1 MRETSRGVD
10 KKLHDNNN
18 SDSSIYEA
26 MVNLAQDFSTRYPL
40 IDMHGNVGSLDG
52 DPAAAMRYTES
63 RLTAIAD
70 EAMKDI
76 EKNTVAMT
84 NNFDG
89 TVLEPTALPTLL
101 PLIFMNGSE
110 GIAVGMATKMPPH
123 NLTEILDAAD
133 YIIAELLEGRD
144 ADPEEIFKI
153 IKGPDFPLGAVI
165 VGKTG
170 IRDAFF
176 TGKGQ
181 ISVRSEYEIE
191 ELGNSSSRIAISS
204 IPYQVNK
211 SNLVD
216 KIDSLRKTTIPEIKE
231 VRDESDKDGIR
242 ICIDLKRDVNAQ
254 LIVNKLMK
262 HTQLQ
267 ANFNVNNTVIV
278 DKKPESVGT
287 IDMLQHYIAHCID
300 VITRRSVFDHE
311 KASARFNI
319 VSGILWAINP
329 DVLDNVIHAIR
340 AAKGTEEAI
349 SAIMNLS
356 DEINEEQA
364 KAIAE
369 MKLRQL
375 TTDNED
381 KYTSERDLLSENI
394 QRLTEIIE
402 NSSVMLTTL
411 RSELSTLKDRFGDAR
426 RTKIIAEEGS
436 NDELDCIEDETLVI
450 TFSTSGIIKS
460 VEEKEYRSTNRGA
473 KGVKTAEI
481 KENDAIKAMMT
492 VGSKEDILFFTNLG
506 RCHVLKAYKIQ
517 KTSRTAR
524 GKSVNNYLN
533 LEADEVIVSL
543 LTADLS
549 DKQNSFALVTKNGI
563 IKRLS
568 FENMSTRRTV
578 TKVMNFKDNDMLI
591 AVQTLTD
598 EEDILLTSACGMSIR
613 FKGSDVRMSGR
624 TAEGVKAINL
634 REHDYVVDAV
644 KVIDGQMLLTITQ
657 FGMGKKTKV
666 KDYTL
671 QSRAGKGI
679 ITHKLNE
686 NTGEL
691 VCANI
696 VNDDDEIFIATAKGQ
711 IVRVDAQNISTYGRS
726 TIGVKVVSLAE
737 DDYIIAV
744 SEARKENE
752 EAEEGN

>member
-1 MRETSRGVD
+1 
-10 KKLHDNNN
+10 
-18 SDSSIYEA
+18 
-26 MVNLAQDFSTRYPL
+26 
-40 IDMHGNVGSLDG
+40 
-52 DPAAAMRYTES
+52 
-63 RLTAIAD
+63 
-70 EAMKDI
+70 
-76 EKNTVAMT
+76 
-84 NNFDG
+84 
-89 TVLEPTALPTLL
+89 
-101 PLIFMNGSE
+101 
-110 GIAVGMATKMPPH
+110 MATKMPPH

-191 ELGNSSSRIAISS
+191 ELRNSSSRIAISS

-394 QRLTEIIE
+394 QILTEIIE

-411 RSELSTLKDRFGDAR
+411 RSELSTL
-426 RTKIIAEEGS
+426 
-436 NDELDCIEDETLVI
+436 
-450 TFSTSGIIKS
+450 
-460 VEEKEYRSTNRGA
+460 
-473 KGVKTAEI
+473 
-481 KENDAIKAMMT
+481 
-492 VGSKEDILFFTNLG
+492 
-506 RCHVLKAYKIQ
+506 
-517 KTSRTAR
+517 
-524 GKSVNNYLN
+524 
-533 LEADEVIVSL
+533 
-543 LTADLS
+543 
-549 DKQNSFALVTKNGI
+549 
-563 IKRLS
+563 
-568 FENMSTRRTV
+568 
-578 TKVMNFKDNDMLI
+578 
-591 AVQTLTD
+591 
-598 EEDILLTSACGMSIR
+598 
-613 FKGSDVRMSGR
+613 
-624 TAEGVKAINL
+624 
-634 REHDYVVDAV
+634 
-644 KVIDGQMLLTITQ
+644 
-657 FGMGKKTKV
+657 
-666 KDYTL
+666 
-671 QSRAGKGI
+671 
-679 ITHKLNE
+679 
-686 NTGEL
+686 
-691 VCANI
+691 
-696 VNDDDEIFIATAKGQ
+696 
-711 IVRVDAQNISTYGRS
+711 
-726 TIGVKVVSLAE
+726 
-737 DDYIIAV
+737 
-744 SEARKENE
+744 
-752 EAEEGN
+752 

>member
-1 MRETSRGVD
+1 
-10 KKLHDNNN
+10 
-18 SDSSIYEA
+18 
-26 MVNLAQDFSTRYPL
+26 
-40 IDMHGNVGSLDG
+40 
-52 DPAAAMRYTES
+52 
-63 RLTAIAD
+63 
-70 EAMKDI
+70 
-76 EKNTVAMT
+76 
-84 NNFDG
+84 
-89 TVLEPTALPTLL
+89 
-101 PLIFMNGSE
+101 
-110 GIAVGMATKMPPH
+110 MATKMPPH

-191 ELGNSSSRIAISS
+191 ELGNSSFRIAINS

-242 ICIDLKRDVNAQ
+242 ICIDLKKDVNAQ

-300 VITRRSVFDHE
+300 VITRRSVFDYE

-381 KYTSERDLLSENI
+381 KYTSERDLLSEDI

-426 RTKIIAEEGS
+426 RTKIIAEDGS
-436 NDELDCIEDETLVI
+436 IDELDCIEDETLVI

-517 KTSRTAR
+517 KTSRTTR
-524 GKSVNNYLN
+524 GKSINNYLS
-533 LEADEVIVSL
+533 LDTDEVIVSL
-543 LTADLS
+543 MTADLS

-568 FENMSTRRTV
+568 FENLSTRRTV

-696 VNDDDEIFIATAKGQ
+696 VDDDDEIFIATAKGQ

-726 TIGVKVVSLAE
+726 TIGVRVVSLAE

>member
-1 MRETSRGVD
+1 
-10 KKLHDNNN
+10 
-18 SDSSIYEA
+18 
-26 MVNLAQDFSTRYPL
+26 
-40 IDMHGNVGSLDG
+40 
-52 DPAAAMRYTES
+52 
-63 RLTAIAD
+63 
-70 EAMKDI
+70 
-76 EKNTVAMT
+76 
-84 NNFDG
+84 
-89 TVLEPTALPTLL
+89 
-101 PLIFMNGSE
+101 
-110 GIAVGMATKMPPH
+110 MATKMPPH

-300 VITRRSVFDHE
+300 VITRRSVFDYE

-381 KYTSERDLLSENI
+381 KYTSERDLLSEDI

-436 NDELDCIEDETLVI
+436 IDELDCIEDETLVI

-517 KTSRTAR
+517 KTSRTTR
-524 GKSVNNYLN
+524 GKSINNYLS
-533 LEADEVIVSL
+533 LDTDEVIVSL
-543 LTADLS
+543 MTADLS

-568 FENMSTRRTV
+568 FENLSTRRTV